1 MQQFPQYAERP
12 PAPEYP
18 RVHEAET
25 RKPHRHWTPPTGAL
39 IFGCVVVV
47 VIIGIGGWLVM
58 TDSPARGAADRAAV
72 VSPTSAVPTLRNKP
86 VEKAPPVPEVM
97 PADGMYAVGREI
109 KPGIYRT
116 DAEDACWWAR
126 LRDLRREQSS
136 MITAGYVGVG
146 VQYVEILKTDKAFAT
161 AGCGRWVKVR

>member
-1 MQQFPQYAERP
+1 MKQFPQYADRP
-12 PAPEYP
+12 PVPVDQYEL
-18 RVHEAET
+18 VHAAEARQH
-25 RKPHRHWTPPTGAL
+25 RKPPTRAILFAL
-39 IFGCVVVV
+39 AVAL
-47 VIIGIGGWLVM
+47 VITAIAGWLVM

-72 VSPTSAVPTLRNKP
+72 VSPTSAAPAIRNKP

-97 PADGMYAVGREI
+97 PKDGMYAVGREI
-109 KPGIYRT
+109 KPGVYRT